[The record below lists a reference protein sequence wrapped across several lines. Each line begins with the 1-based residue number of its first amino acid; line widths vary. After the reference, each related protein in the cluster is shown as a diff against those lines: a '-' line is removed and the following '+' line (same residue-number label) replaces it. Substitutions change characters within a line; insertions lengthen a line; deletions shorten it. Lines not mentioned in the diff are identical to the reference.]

1 MKRYYFTITYIPKN
15 CDVSLLAG
23 RCIGI
28 LHGFVSSRE
37 IINIGVCFPKWN
49 EQTIGNQIAFVST
62 DKKQLTNLS
71 QQSYFEMMAHD
82 KLFDL
87 SKILE
92 VPVNQSE
99 VMFVR
104 NQSVAKA
111 FVGEKQRRLKRAKK
125 RAEAR
130 GEVYNPEYKFE
141 EKAIGH
147 FHSIPVSSKG
157 NGQSY
162 VLHVQKV
169 EKPEPINNHFNN
181 YGFATNQT
189 FLGTVPSLNP
199 IFQ

>member
-1 MKRYYFTITYIPKN
+1 MKRYYFTITYLPKN

-28 LHGFVSSRE
+28 LHGFMSSRE
-37 IINIGVCFPKWN
+37 ISNIGVCFPNWN
-49 EQTIGNQIAFVST
+49 EQTIGDQIAFVST

-82 KLFDL
+82 KLFGL

-141 EKAIGH
+141 EMDIVH
-147 FHSIPVSSKG
+147 FHSIPASSKA
-157 NGQSY
+157 NGQNF
-162 VLHVQKV
+162 VLHIQRI
-169 EKPEPINNHFNN
+169 EKIESIKSQFNN

-189 FLGTVPSLNP
+189 FLGTVPPLNTL
-199 IFQ
+199 

>member
-1 MKRYYFTITYIPKN
+1 LKRYYFTITYLPKN

-28 LHGFVSSRE
+28 LHGFMSSRE
-37 IINIGVCFPKWN
+37 ISNIGVCFPKWN
-49 EQTIGNQIAFVST
+49 EQTIGDELAFVST
-62 DKKQLTNLS
+62 NKKQLTNLS

-82 KLFDL
+82 KLFGL

-92 VPVNQSE
+92 VPTEQNE
-99 VMFVR
+99 VMFIR

-141 EKAIGH
+141 AKSIGH

-157 NGQSY
+157 NGESFI
-162 VLHVQKV
+162 LHIQKI
-169 EKPEPINNHFNN
+169 ENAESIKNQFNN
-181 YGFATNQT
+181 YGLATNQT
-189 FLGTVPSLNP
+189 FQGTVPYLNTL
-199 IFQ
+199 F

>member
-1 MKRYYFTITYIPKN
+1 M
-15 CDVSLLAG
+15 
-23 RCIGI
+23 
-28 LHGFVSSRE
+28 
-37 IINIGVCFPKWN
+37 
-49 EQTIGNQIAFVST
+49 GNQIAFVST
-62 DKKQLTNLS
+62 DKEQLTYLS

-92 VPVNQSE
+92 VPTEQNE

-141 EKAIGH
+141 AKDIGY
-147 FHSIPVSSKG
+147 FHSIPVSSKA
-157 NGQSY
+157 NGQSFL
-162 VLHVQKV
+162 LHIQKL
-169 EKPEPINNHFNN
+169 KISM
-181 YGFATNQT
+181 
-189 FLGTVPSLNP
+189 L
-199 IFQ
+199 

>member
-1 MKRYYFTITYIPKN
+1 MKRYYFTITYLPKN

-28 LHGFVSSRE
+28 LHGFMSSRE
-37 IINIGVCFPKWN
+37 ISNIGVCFPNWN
-49 EQTIGNQIAFVST
+49 EQTIGDQIAFVSK

-82 KLFDL
+82 KLFGL

-157 NGQSY
+157 NGDNFI
-162 VLHVQKV
+162 LHIQKI
-169 EKPEPINNHFNN
+169 ENTNAIENQFNN

-189 FLGTVPSLNP
+189 FQGTVPSSNTL
-199 IFQ
+199 F

>member
-1 MKRYYFTITYIPKN
+1 LKRFYFIITYLPKN

-28 LHGFVSSRE
+28 LHGFMSARE
-37 IINIGVCFPKWN
+37 ISNIGVCFPKWN
-49 EQTIGNQIAFVST
+49 EQTIGNEVAFVST
-62 DKKQLTNLS
+62 DKKQLINLS

-82 KLFDL
+82 KLFCL

-92 VPVNQSE
+92 VPTNQSD

-104 NQSVAKA
+104 NQSVAKV

-157 NGQSY
+157 NGENFI
-162 VLHVQKV
+162 LHIQKIENTNAV
-169 EKPEPINNHFNN
+169 GNQFNN

-189 FLGTVPSLNP
+189 FQGTVPSLN
-199 IFQ
+199 IQ

>member
-1 MKRYYFTITYIPKN
+1 MKRYYFTITYLPKN

-28 LHGFVSSRE
+28 LHGFMSSRE
-37 IINIGVCFPKWN
+37 INNIGVCFPKWN
-49 EQTIGNQIAFVST
+49 EQTIGNELAFVST

-71 QQSYFEMMAHD
+71 QQSYFEMMEHD
-82 KLFDL
+82 KLFGL
-87 SKILE
+87 SKILD

-130 GEVYNPEYKFE
+130 GEVYNPEYQFE

-157 NGQSY
+157 NGENFI
-162 VLHVQKV
+162 LHIQKI
-169 EKPEPINNHFNN
+169 ENTNAIENQFNN

-189 FLGTVPSLNP
+189 FQGTVPSLNTL
-199 IFQ
+199 F

>member
-1 MKRYYFTITYIPKN
+1 MKRYYFTITYLPKN

-28 LHGFVSSRE
+28 LHGFMSSRG
-37 IINIGVCFPKWN
+37 ISNIGVCFPKWN
-49 EQTIGNQIAFVST
+49 EQTIGNQIAFVSI
-62 DKKQLTNLS
+62 DKKQLIHLS
-71 QQSYFEMMAHD
+71 QQSYFEMMAYD
-82 KLFDL
+82 KLFGL

-92 VPVNQSE
+92 VPANQSE

-130 GEVYNPEYKFE
+130 GEVYYPEYQFE
-141 EKAIGH
+141 EKVIGH

-157 NGQSY
+157 NGENFI
-162 VLHVQKV
+162 LHIQKI
-169 EKPEPINNHFNN
+169 ENTNAIENQFNN

-189 FLGTVPSLNP
+189 FQGTVPSLNTL
-199 IFQ
+199 F

>member
-1 MKRYYFTITYIPKN
+1 MKRYYFTITYLPKN

-28 LHGFVSSRE
+28 LHGFMSSRE
-37 IINIGVCFPKWN
+37 ISNIGVCFPKWN
-49 EQTIGNQIAFVST
+49 EQTIGDELAFVST
-62 DKKQLTNLS
+62 NKKQLTNLS

-82 KLFDL
+82 KLFGL

-92 VPVNQSE
+92 VPANQSE

-130 GEVYNPEYKFE
+130 GEVYNPEYQFE
-141 EKAIGH
+141 AKVIDH

-157 NGQSY
+157 NGENFI
-162 VLHVQKV
+162 LHIQKI
-169 EKPEPINNHFNN
+169 ENTNAIENQFNN

-189 FLGTVPSLNP
+189 LQGTVPSLNTL
-199 IFQ
+199 F

>member
-1 MKRYYFTITYIPKN
+1 MKRYYFTITYLPKN

-28 LHGFVSSRE
+28 LHGFMSSRE
-37 IINIGVCFPKWN
+37 ISNIGVCFPKWDDQN
-49 EQTIGNQIAFVST
+49 IGEQISFVST

-82 KLFDL
+82 KLFYL

-92 VPVNQSE
+92 VPINQSD

-104 NQSVAKA
+104 NQSIAKA

-130 GEVYNPEYKFE
+130 GEIYNPEYKFE
-141 EKAIGH
+141 GKDIGH

-157 NGQSY
+157 NGNNFI
-162 VLHVQKV
+162 LHIQKV
-169 EKPEPINNHFNN
+169 EKAEPINNHFNN

-189 FLGTVPSLNP
+189 FQGMVPSLNTL
-199 IFQ
+199 

>member
-1 MKRYYFTITYIPKN
+1 MKRYYFTITYLPKN

-28 LHGFVSSRE
+28 LHGFMSSRE
-37 IINIGVCFPKWN
+37 ISNIGVCFPKWN
-49 EQTIGNQIAFVST
+49 EQTIGNEVAFVST
-62 DKKQLTNLS
+62 DKKQLINLS

-82 KLFDL
+82 KLFGL

-92 VPVNQSE
+92 VPANQSE

-130 GEVYNPEYKFE
+130 GEVYNPEYQFE
-141 EKAIGH
+141 AKVIDH

-157 NGQSY
+157 NGENFI
-162 VLHVQKV
+162 LHIQKI
-169 EKPEPINNHFNN
+169 ENTNAIENQFNN

-189 FLGTVPSLNP
+189 LQGTVPSLNTL
-199 IFQ
+199 F

>member
-141 EKAIGH
+141 AKDIGH
-147 FHSIPVSSKG
+147 FHSIPVSSKA
-157 NGQSY
+157 NGQSF

-169 EKPEPINNHFNN
+169 ESTDALGNQFNN
-181 YGFATNQT
+181 YGFATNQASQ
-189 FLGTVPSLNP
+189 GTVPSLNTP
-199 IFQ
+199 F

>member
-1 MKRYYFTITYIPKN
+1 MKRYYFTITYLPKN

-28 LHGFVSSRE
+28 LHGFMSSRKVS
-37 IINIGVCFPKWN
+37 NIGVCFPKWN

-62 DKKQLTNLS
+62 DKEQLTNLS
-71 QQSYFEMMAHD
+71 QQSYFEVMAHD
-82 KLFDL
+82 KLFGL
-87 SKILE
+87 SEILE
-92 VPVNQSE
+92 VPLNQSE

-111 FVGEKQRRLKRAKK
+111 FVGEKRRRLKRAKK

-141 EKAIGH
+141 TKDIGH

-162 VLHVQKV
+162 VLHIQKI
-169 EKPEPINNHFNN
+169 ENAEPINNHFNN

-189 FLGTVPSLNP
+189 FQGTVPSLNTL
-199 IFQ
+199 F

>member
-1 MKRYYFTITYIPKN
+1 MKRYYLTITYLPKN

-28 LHGFVSSRE
+28 LHGFMSSRE
-37 IINIGVCFPKWN
+37 ISNIGVCFPKWN
-49 EQTIGNQIAFVST
+49 EQTIGSELAFVST
-62 DKKQLTNLS
+62 DKKQLIHLS

-125 RAEAR
+125 E
-130 GEVYNPEYKFE
+130 
-141 EKAIGH
+141 
-147 FHSIPVSSKG
+147 
-157 NGQSY
+157 
-162 VLHVQKV
+162 L
-169 EKPEPINNHFNN
+169 KPEAKSITLNINLRQSTL
-181 YGFATNQT
+181 ATFIQYLYQAKAT
-189 FLGTVPSLNP
+189 GKILYFIYKKLKMLSP
-199 IFQ
+199 

>member
-1 MKRYYFTITYIPKN
+1 MKRYYFTITYLPKN

-23 RCIGI
+23 RCISI
-28 LHGFVSSRE
+28 LHGFMSSRE
-37 IINIGVCFPKWN
+37 ISNIGVCFPNWN
-49 EQTIGNQIAFVST
+49 EQSIGDQIAFVST

-82 KLFDL
+82 KLFGI

-130 GEVYNPEYKFE
+130 GEVYTPEYKFE
-141 EKAIGH
+141 AKDIGH
-147 FHSIPVSSKG
+147 FHSIPVSSKA
-157 NGQSY
+157 NGQNF
-162 VLHVQKV
+162 VLHIQRI
-169 EKPEPINNHFNN
+169 EKIESIKSQFNN

-189 FLGTVPSLNP
+189 FLGTVPALNTL
-199 IFQ
+199 

>member
-1 MKRYYFTITYIPKN
+1 LKRYYFTITYLPKN

-28 LHGFVSSRE
+28 LHGFMSSRG
-37 IINIGVCFPKWN
+37 ISNIGVCFPKWN
-49 EQTIGNQIAFVST
+49 EQTIGNQIAFVSI
-62 DKKQLTNLS
+62 DKKQLIHLS
-71 QQSYFEMMAHD
+71 QQSYFEMMAYD
-82 KLFDL
+82 KLFGL

-92 VPVNQSE
+92 VPANQSE

-130 GEVYNPEYKFE
+130 GEVYNPEYQFE
-141 EKAIGH
+141 EKVIGH

-157 NGQSY
+157 NGENFI
-162 VLHVQKV
+162 LHIQKI
-169 EKPEPINNHFNN
+169 ENTNAIENQFNN

-189 FLGTVPSLNP
+189 FQGTVPSLNTL
-199 IFQ
+199 F

>member
-1 MKRYYFTITYIPKN
+1 MKRYYFTITYLPKN

-28 LHGFVSSRE
+28 LHGFMSSRE
-37 IINIGVCFPKWN
+37 ISNIGVCFPKWN
-49 EQTIGNQIAFVST
+49 EQTIGNELAFVST

-71 QQSYFEMMAHD
+71 QQSYFEMMEHD
-82 KLFDL
+82 KLFGL
-87 SKILE
+87 SKILD

-130 GEVYNPEYKFE
+130 GEVYNPEYQFE

-157 NGQSY
+157 NGENFI
-162 VLHVQKV
+162 LHIQKI
-169 EKPEPINNHFNN
+169 ENTNAIENQFNN

-189 FLGTVPSLNP
+189 FQGTVPSLNTL
-199 IFQ
+199 F

>member
-1 MKRYYFTITYIPKN
+1 LKRYYFTITYLPKN

-28 LHGFVSSRE
+28 LHGFMSSRE
-37 IINIGVCFPKWN
+37 ISNIGVCFPKWN
-49 EQTIGNQIAFVST
+49 EQSIGNEVAFVST

-82 KLFDL
+82 KLFGL
-87 SKILE
+87 STILE
-92 VPVNQSE
+92 VPTEQNE
-99 VMFVR
+99 VMFIR

-111 FVGEKQRRLKRAKK
+111 FVGEKRRRLKRAKK

-141 EKAIGH
+141 AKDIGH
-147 FHSIPVSSKG
+147 FHSIPVSSKA

-162 VLHVQKV
+162 VLHIQKI
-169 EKPEPINNHFNN
+169 ENAESIKNQFNN
-181 YGFATNQT
+181 YGLATNQASQ
-189 FLGTVPSLNP
+189 GTVPSLNTL
-199 IFQ
+199 I

>member
-1 MKRYYFTITYIPKN
+1 M
-15 CDVSLLAG
+15 
-23 RCIGI
+23 
-28 LHGFVSSRE
+28 SSRE
-37 IINIGVCFPKWN
+37 ISNIGVCFPKWN
-49 EQTIGNQIAFVST
+49 DQTIGEQISFVST
-62 DKKQLTNLS
+62 DRKQLTNLS

-82 KLFDL
+82 KLFYS

-92 VPVNQSE
+92 VPTNQRD

-104 NQSVAKA
+104 NQSIAKA

-157 NGQSY
+157 NGNNFI
-162 VLHVQKV
+162 LHIQKI
-169 EKPEPINNHFNN
+169 EKAEPINNQFNN

-189 FLGTVPSLNP
+189 FQGMVPSLNP
-199 IFQ
+199 LF

>member
-1 MKRYYFTITYIPKN
+1 MKRYYFTITYLPKN

-28 LHGFVSSRE
+28 LHGFMSSRE
-37 IINIGVCFPKWN
+37 ISNIGVCFPKWN

-92 VPVNQSE
+92 VPTNQSD

-141 EKAIGH
+141 AKYIGH

-157 NGQSY
+157 NGENFI
-162 VLHVQKV
+162 LHIQRIENAESIK
-169 EKPEPINNHFNN
+169 NQFNN

-189 FLGTVPSLNP
+189 FLGTVPSLNTL
-199 IFQ
+199 F

>member
-1 MKRYYFTITYIPKN
+1 MKRYYFTITYLPKN
-15 CDVSLLAG
+15 CDVILLAG

-28 LHGFVSSRE
+28 LHGFMSSRE
-37 IINIGVCFPKWN
+37 ISNIGVCFPKWN
-49 EQTIGNQIAFVST
+49 DQTIGEQISFVST
-62 DKKQLTNLS
+62 DRKQLTNLS

-82 KLFDL
+82 KLFYS

-92 VPVNQSE
+92 VPTNQRD

-104 NQSVAKA
+104 NQSIAKA

-157 NGQSY
+157 NGNNFI
-162 VLHVQKV
+162 LHIQKI
-169 EKPEPINNHFNN
+169 EKAEPINNQFNN

-189 FLGTVPSLNP
+189 FQGMVPSLNP
-199 IFQ
+199 LF

>member
-1 MKRYYFTITYIPKN
+1 MKRYYFTITYLPKN

-28 LHGFVSSRE
+28 LHGFMSSRE
-37 IINIGVCFPKWN
+37 ISNIGVCFPKWN
-49 EQTIGNQIAFVST
+49 EQTIGNEVAFVST

-82 KLFDL
+82 KLFGL
-87 SKILE
+87 SIILE
-92 VPVNQSE
+92 VPTNQSE

-130 GEVYNPEYKFE
+130 GEVYNPEYQFE
-141 EKAIGH
+141 EKVIGH

-157 NGQSY
+157 NGENFI
-162 VLHVQKV
+162 LHIQKI
-169 EKPEPINNHFNN
+169 ENTNAIENQFNN

-189 FLGTVPSLNP
+189 FQGTVPSLNTL
-199 IFQ
+199 F

>member
-1 MKRYYFTITYIPKN
+1 MKRYYFTITYLPQS

-28 LHGFVSSRE
+28 LHGFMSSRE
-37 IINIGVCFPKWN
+37 ISNIGVCFPKWN
-49 EQTIGNQIAFVST
+49 EQTIGNELVFVST
-62 DKKQLTNLS
+62 NKKQLTNLS

-82 KLFDL
+82 KLFGL

-92 VPVNQSE
+92 VPANQSE

-130 GEVYNPEYKFE
+130 GEVYNPEYQFE
-141 EKAIGH
+141 AKVIDH

-157 NGQSY
+157 NGEDFI
-162 VLHVQKV
+162 LHIQKI
-169 EKPEPINNHFNN
+169 ENTNAIENQFNN

-189 FLGTVPSLNP
+189 FQGTVPSLNTL
-199 IFQ
+199 I

>member
-1 MKRYYFTITYIPKN
+1 MKRYYFTITYLPKN

-28 LHGFVSSRE
+28 LHGFMSSRE
-37 IINIGVCFPKWN
+37 ISNIGVCFPKWN
-49 EQTIGNQIAFVST
+49 EQTIGNELAFVST

-71 QQSYFEMMAHD
+71 QQSYFEMMEHD
-82 KLFDL
+82 KLFGL
-87 SKILE
+87 SKILD
-92 VPVNQSE
+92 VPTNQSE

-130 GEVYNPEYKFE
+130 GEVYNPEYQFE

-157 NGQSY
+157 NGENFI
-162 VLHVQKV
+162 LHIQKI
-169 EKPEPINNHFNN
+169 ENTNAIENQFNN

-189 FLGTVPSLNP
+189 FQGTVPSLNTL
-199 IFQ
+199 F

>member
-1 MKRYYFTITYIPKN
+1 MKRYYFTITYLPKN

-28 LHGFVSSRE
+28 LHGFMSSRE
-37 IINIGVCFPKWN
+37 ISNIGVCFPNWN
-49 EQTIGNQIAFVST
+49 EQTIGDQIAFVSK

-82 KLFDL
+82 KLFGL

-157 NGQSY
+157 NGQSF
-162 VLHVQKV
+162 VLHVQKI
-169 EKPEPINNHFNN
+169 ENTNAIENQFNN

-189 FLGTVPSLNP
+189 FQGTVPSLNTL
-199 IFQ
+199 F

>member
-1 MKRYYFTITYIPKN
+1 MKRYYFTITYLPKN

-28 LHGFVSSRE
+28 LHGFMSSRE
-37 IINIGVCFPKWN
+37 ISNIGVCFPKWN
-49 EQTIGNQIAFVST
+49 EQTIGNELAFVST

-82 KLFDL
+82 KLFGL
-87 SKILE
+87 STILE
-92 VPVNQSE
+92 VPTEQNE
-99 VMFVR
+99 VMFIR

-130 GEVYNPEYKFE
+130 GEIYNPEYKFE
-141 EKAIGH
+141 AKDIGH

-157 NGQSY
+157 NGENFI
-162 VLHVQKV
+162 LHIQKIENTNAV
-169 EKPEPINNHFNN
+169 GNQFNN
-181 YGFATNQT
+181 
-189 FLGTVPSLNP
+189 
-199 IFQ
+199 